1 MDMQAGT
8 GSGNRLTEG
17 IEDYLK
23 AVFYLG
29 QEQSLVSNQQLAEH
43 LDVNPASVS
52 GMLKRLAELDLVCYE
67 RYRGVML
74 TEAGLQAALC
84 IVRRHRL
91 LERLLV
97 EKLDLAWDQV
107 HEVAEV
113 WEHTLSTEVEEH
125 IADLLGHPTTDP
137 HGALIPTREGRL
149 PQREQVRLSTLAA
162 GQSGVITEVS
172 DGDPALLRYLEG
184 LSLRPGTRVD
194 VVAVVPVNGLMRV
207 RIAGSEQI
215 VRLPVAEH
223 VFLAPR
229 GGV

>member
-1 MDMQAGT
+1 MAVQVGL
-8 GSGNRLTEG
+8 GSGSRLTEG

-23 AVFYLG
+23 AIFHLG
-29 QEQSLVSNQQLAEH
+29 EDQSLVSNQQLAEY

-52 GMLKRLAELDLVCYE
+52 GMLKRLAELELVCYE
-67 RYRGVML
+67 RYRGATL
-74 TEAGLQAALC
+74 TETGLQGALR

-91 LERLLV
+91 LEQLLV

-113 WEHTLSTEVEEH
+113 WEHTLSAEVEEH

-162 GQSGVITEVS
+162 GQGGVITEVS
-172 DGDPALLRYLEG
+172 DDDPALLRYLEG
-184 LSLRPGTRVD
+184 LSLCPGTKVD
-194 VVAVVPVNGLMRV
+194 VVEVGGGGLMMVRV
-207 RIAGSEQI
+207 AESEQ
-215 VRLPVAEH
+215 VLRLPAAEH
-223 VFLAPR
+223 VFLTLR